1 MGPAPRP
8 ASMSSSRNWNLV
20 NSAMGKI
27 YTEINDEM
35 ALWIRRQPLFF
46 VATAPLEADGHVNCS
61 PKGGDAFRIIDPV
74 TVAYQDVTGSGAET
88 IAHLRQNGRIVIMF
102 CAFEG
107 LPKIVRLY
115 GTGEVVLTQHA
126 DFPSLSVLFPEN
138 MATRAILRIRLT
150 RISDSCGFGV
160 PLFDYLGPRDTL
172 DKWAE
177 AKGALKLKEYRQNKN
192 ERSIDGLP
200 AIDKM

>member
-1 MGPAPRP
+1 MGPVPRP
-8 ASMSSSRNWNLV
+8 ASMQSSRNWNLV
-20 NSAMGKI
+20 NSAMGKV
-27 YTEINDEM
+27 YTEINHEM
-35 ALWIRRQPLFF
+35 ALWIRQQPLFF
-46 VATAPLEADGHVNCS
+46 VATAPLEVDGYVNCS
-61 PKGGDAFRIIDPV
+61 PKGGDALRIIDPV

-115 GTGEVVLTQHA
+115 GTGEVVLTQHI
-126 DFPSLSVLFPEN
+126 DFSSLSVSFPEN
-138 MATRAILRIRLT
+138 MATRAILRVRLT